1 MFPHETEDRRITME
15 IAWCP
20 DCRADCLVEV
30 FTVAGDPSPVAVCV
44 DCGLGVETYWS
55 PGLTGH
61 PRPGVAKAS

>member
-1 MFPHETEDRRITME
+1 ME

-30 FTVAGDPSPVAVCV
+30 FTVMGDPSPVAVCV

-55 PGLTGH
+55 PGL